1 MQSRN
6 TTKTCEFYLIINDV
20 SINLIGLIVAGFR
33 KKRILVVESNFLE
46 ILEITLNSSPLF
58 SNVFR
63 SG

>member
-46 ILEITLNSSPLF
+46 ITLNSSPLF